1 MKQVPRWSPF
11 GLGCVTTHWHQGCI
25 KMLLCTTDLCGDY
38 LQPQQAPCK
47 TASTLQKYW
56 DDVWLPMWR
65 GNTKMVA
72 YTIPSSYAM
81 HLLTYA
87 PPLPPKCS
95 SGECYNNNRK
105 GLQGIL
111 KVFGCSTHDTT
122 HQNEK
127 RRQVPRQDWVAGSR
141 VNPRLHRQ
149 R

>member
-38 LQPQQAPCK
+38 IQPQQAPCK

-87 PPLPPKCS
+87 SPPQVFIW
-95 SGECYNNNRK
+95 GM
-105 GLQGIL
+105 LQQQSQRSTGDL
-111 KVFGCSTHDTT
+111 KTVWVLHSRHNTS
-122 HQNEK
+122 NEK